1 MKNCPLPIDSS
12 AIHCYSTLM
21 EHKETPMTLS
31 PDAQAVLDAAVLP
44 CTIREG
50 IAASLRALADQ
61 SETLYDPHEGKVS
74 VIRTDRVLAI
84 ASELNRNVGED
95 FKTLFELIDQERF
108 DDARNAIS
116 NLEKKLGEVEPE
128 LIRASTLIRFLE
140 GANG

>member
-1 MKNCPLPIDSS
+1 
-12 AIHCYSTLM
+12 M

>member
-1 MKNCPLPIDSS
+1 
-12 AIHCYSTLM
+12 M
-21 EHKETPMTLS
+21 EHNETPMTLS
-31 PDAQAVLDAAVLP
+31 PDTQAVLDAANLRHG
-44 CTIREG
+44 CTPSG
-50 IAASLRALADQ
+50 IAAGALLALADQ
-61 SETLYDPHEGKVS
+61 SETLYDLHEGKVS
-74 VIRTDRVLAI
+74 VIRTDRILAI

-140 GANG
+140 GANE